1 MEPFNRKRDEL
12 SVQDGCVLWGSRVI
26 VPKKGQAQVLEQLH
40 QCHLGVA
47 RMKGLARGMVW
58 WPGTDLDIEAKV
70 HQCQENQKNPP
81 KSPLQP
87 WKWPE
92 HPWSR
97 LHIVWGR
104 CFCWQ

>member
-12 SVQDGCVLWGSRVI
+12 SVQDRCVLWGSRVI

-40 QCHLGVA
+40 QCHTGVA

-58 WPGTDLDIEAKV
+58 WPGLDLDIEAKV
-70 HQCQENQKNPP
+70 KDCHQCQENQKNPP

-92 HPWSR
+92 HPWSC
-97 LHIVWGR
+97 LLGR
-104 CFCWQ
+104 CFRWQ